1 MYIAVVLAVAVCAV
15 FLIKYFSKKGAAGNP
30 AFKIGEKGKGVAELN
45 NNVESNVNFYKTNKQ
60 IDFSSDNGKK
70 MKKLVEKQVL
80 QAMINSE
87 IIEKLAEENKIFVSD
102 GEITDD
108 LDKVIKEVGDK
119 KTLEKNLSDIY
130 GWTIEDFKNN
140 VVRVQ
145 ILRDK
150 LSEKIMSDEEI
161 SKDAYDKISDILEQA
176 KSGRDFAELAKENSE
191 CPSSAQGG
199 SLGDFAKIAEDAE
212 GKHPHM
218 VEPFEEAAFALNPG
232 GISDIVKT
240 QFGYHIIKLEEK
252 KTGEDGVGI
261 ANARHILIKTKNF
274 EDWLAEERKGINVE
288 IFVEG
293 YKWENGE
300 VIFSDEEMRNFELE
314 KSNELS

>member
-1 MYIAVVLAVAVCAV
+1 MKKIIYTIIILLIAVCAV
-15 FLIKYFSKKGAAGNP
+15 FLIKYFSKKGAFGNP
-30 AFKIGEKGKGVAELN
+30 AFKIGEKGKGAAELN

-60 IDFSSDNGKK
+60 IDFSSDSGKK

-119 KTLEKNLSDIY
+119 KILEKNLSDIY

-150 LSEKIMSDEEI
+150 LSEKILDDE
-161 SKDAYDKISDILEQA
+161 ISDILEKI
-176 KSGRDFAELAKENSE
+176 KSGQDFAQLAKEYSD

-199 SLGDFAKIAEDAE
+199 SLGDFAKISEDTE
-212 GKHPHM
+212 NKYPHM
-218 VEPFEEAAFALNPG
+218 VETFEEAAFNLEPG
-232 GISDIVKT
+232 EVSDIVKT
-240 QFGYHIIKLEEK
+240 QFGYHVIKLEEK
-252 KTGEDGVGI
+252 KIDENGI
-261 ANARHILIKTKNF
+261 VVASARHILVTF
-274 EDWLAEERKGINVE
+274 EDWLAEQKKNINVE

-293 YKWENGE
+293 YRWENGE
-300 VIFSDEEMRNFELE
+300 VIFSDEDMRKFELE
-314 KSNELS
+314 KSKELS